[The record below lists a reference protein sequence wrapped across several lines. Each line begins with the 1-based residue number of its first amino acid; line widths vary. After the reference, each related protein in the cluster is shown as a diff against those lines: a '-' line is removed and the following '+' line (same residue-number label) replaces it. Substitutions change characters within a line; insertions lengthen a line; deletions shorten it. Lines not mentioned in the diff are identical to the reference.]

1 MTHLS
6 LLSHLWKNIALN
18 NICDMEKQQ
27 EKLSTFCKVCGPNLV
42 LHTNGLMHLE
52 YLMPSSSTDAP
63 KQILTHP
70 VAIGVQ
76 YYIVKVP
83 G

>member
-1 MTHLS
+1 
-6 LLSHLWKNIALN
+6 
-18 NICDMEKQQ
+18 
-27 EKLSTFCKVCGPNLV
+27 
-42 LHTNGLMHLE
+42 MHLE

-70 VAIGVQ
+70 VAFGVQ